1 MEQENKNE
9 KNQENKKVLNKTNKR
24 RNIIV
29 FIVGLIAASIAYV
42 LFRGS
47 YLETLEIGENYIGV
61 FWQNVQYLSI
71 TLIINFIII
80 YFMIYLSNRK
90 IKNNLTGFFKD
101 EKKEMVKLPNKSI
114 AFILAILISAFTS
127 NIILNKAM
135 LCFNSTLFGVNDPV
149 LGYDIGYFMFQKPF
163 IDLIVIYFLI
173 ATIALTVYAALY
185 YIIAFNIF
193 FDGID
198 RKTLK
203 NSKIINQLITNIMII
218 AILIA
223 GIVYLNT
230 QNVGLQ
236 NFLNIKEDSTN
247 FYLVGAGITETTI
260 KLWGYR
266 ILSII
271 IIASVFCA
279 IRAFRNGKTKK
290 VLISILV
297 VPTYLLVLLIVI
309 IGFDVIFV
317 NSNELDKEK
326 NYIQNNI
333 DYTRNAYGID
343 AEEIYIENGGTI
355 TNESIEENSELL
367 NNLAIIS
374 KDIVLKDL
382 QGSQT
387 SKGYYS
393 YRNTQ
398 IAQYK
403 INGKQKLVYVS
414 PREIVSSNGTYNNKT
429 YEYTH
434 GYGTIITSASTTNA
448 SGNVEHIQKSFQNIN
463 EAVNITEPRIY
474 FGLET
479 NDTVVTNSKNK
490 KEFDYPIL
498 DSNVIENEENIYDG
512 KAGLQLNFIDRLIL
526 SIKEGDIKLALSS
539 SVTKNSK
546 ILTNRNII
554 ERAKKIMPYLLYDEN
569 PYLVVNSEGRMIWVL
584 DAYTTSSEYPY
595 SQRTI
600 INSNSVNKKE
610 INYIR
615 NSVKVLIDSYDGT
628 IKFYITDKNDPII
641 MAYKKIYKD
650 CFTDEE
656 IPSDISSHFIYPE
669 FLYNIQAEIM
679 TKYHNVK
686 PDVLY
691 RSDDI
696 WDIAKHNTGKVLTK
710 NGTKMEAYYTMLKET
725 NNDKLTLGLVIPYTP
740 YEKQNISSYLVGAYD
755 ENGNVKLT
763 LYKFPTDSN
772 VLGPMQLDTQIE
784 QDETISKQIEALNV
798 NGTKL
803 TKNMIVVPINNTL
816 LYVETIYQQ
825 SLNEGETALPTLKKI
840 VVASGN
846 KLAIG
851 NNLQEALANLVSQYA
866 VDIEVENTDNVED
879 LVNAI
884 IKANKNLE
892 NSTDVKDWEMMGK
905 DLKKLQEL
913 IEKLEE
919 VQKEEKKNN
928 KVQNNNDTQEDE
940 ENGENEED
948 EDIKQEE
955 VQKDTPED
963 ENKKNE

>member
-1 MEQENKNE
+1 MEQENKVE
-9 KNQENKKVLNKTNKR
+9 KKQENIKGSDKTKKK

-29 FIVGLIAASIAYV
+29 PIVGLIAILIAYV
-42 LFRGS
+42 LFRGT

-61 FWQNVQYLSI
+61 FWQKVQYLSI
-71 TLIINFIII
+71 TLIINFIV
-80 YFMIYLSNRK
+80 IYLFIYATNKK
-90 IKNNLTGFFKD
+90 IKNSLTNFFKD

-114 AFILAILISAFTS
+114 AFTLAILISAFTS
-127 NIILNKAM
+127 KIILNKALM
-135 LCFNSTLFGVNDPV
+135 FFNSTLFGANDPV

-163 IDLIVIYFLI
+163 IYLIVIYCLI
-173 ATIALTVYAALY
+173 AIIAITVYSALY
-185 YIIAFNIF
+185 YIIVFNIF

-203 NSKIINQLITNIMII
+203 NSKIFNQLTTNIMI
-218 AILIA
+218 ASILIA
-223 GIVYLNT
+223 GVVYLNT

-236 NFLNIKEDSTN
+236 NFINIKEDTTS
-247 FYLVGAGITETTI
+247 FYLVGAGITETTV

-266 ILSII
+266 ILSLVIVG
-271 IIASVFCA
+271 SVFCA
-279 IRAFRNGKTKK
+279 IKAFKNGKIKK
-290 VLISILV
+290 VLISILA
-297 VPTYLLVLLIVI
+297 VPTYLIFLLITML
-309 IGFDVIFV
+309 GFDIIFV
-317 NSNELDKEK
+317 NSNELDKDK
-326 NYIQNNI
+326 DYIQNNI
-333 DYTRNAYGID
+333 DFTRNAYGID
-343 AEEIYIENGGTI
+343 VDEVYIENGGTI
-355 TNESIEENSELL
+355 TNESIEENAELL
-367 NNLAIIS
+367 GNLAIIS

-393 YRNTQ
+393 YRDTQ

-403 INGKQKLVYVS
+403 VNGKPKLVYIS
-414 PREIVSSNGTYNNKT
+414 PREISSSNGTYNNKT

-434 GYGTIITSASTTNA
+434 GYGAIITSASTTNTN
-448 SGNVEHIQKSFQNIN
+448 GNVEHIQKSFQNTN
-463 EAVNITEPRIY
+463 EVVNITEPRIY

-479 NDTVVTNSKNK
+479 NETVVTNSKNK

-498 DSNVIENEENIYDG
+498 DSNVIKNEENIYNG

-526 SIKEGDIKLALSS
+526 SIKEGDLKLALSS

-546 ILTNRNII
+546 ILTNRNVI
-554 ERAKKIMPYLLYDEN
+554 ERAKKIMPNLLYDEN
-569 PYLVVNSEGRMIWVL
+569 PYIVVNSEGKIIWVL
-584 DAYTTSSEYPY
+584 DAYTTSCEYPY
-595 SQRTI
+595 SQRTT
-600 INSNSVNKKE
+600 INSGSVNKRE

-650 CFTDEE
+650 CFTEEE
-656 IPSDISSHFIYPE
+656 IPSDISSHFIYPM
-669 FLYNIQAEIM
+669 FLYNIQAEMM

-710 NGTKMEAYYTMLKET
+710 NGTKIEPYYTMLKET
-725 NNDKLTLGLVIPYTP
+725 NNDKLTLGLIIPYTP
-740 YEKQNISSYLVGAYD
+740 YGKQNINSYLVGSYD
-755 ENGNVKLT
+755 ENGSSKLT
-763 LYKFPTDSN
+763 VYKFPTDSN

-784 QDETISKQIEALNV
+784 QDENISKQIDALNV

-816 LYVETIYQQ
+816 LYIETICQQ

-840 VVASGN
+840 IVASGS

-851 NNLQEALANLVSQYA
+851 DNLKQALANLVSQYA
-866 VDIEVENTDNVED
+866 VEIEVENTDSIED

-892 NSTDVKDWEMMGK
+892 NSTNVKDWEMMGK

-919 VQKEEKKNN
+919 VQNEEKKNS
-928 KVQNNNDTQEDE
+928 KVQNESNTKEEE
-940 ENGENEED
+940 ENGNNEV
-948 EDIKQEE
+948 I
-955 VQKDTPED
+955 
-963 ENKKNE
+963 N